1 MSAEDCTFTAC
12 ESERADNAGMRTV
25 RVVDSHTAGEPTRV
39 VVDGG
44 PDLGRGD
51 LATRRERFRR
61 EHDDFRSGVVN
72 EPRGSDVI
80 VGALLCE
87 PVDRSCAA
95 GVVFFNNVGVI
106 GMCGHGTIGLAVTLA
121 HLGRIAPGMHRIET
135 PVGVVTVELHDR
147 HRVTV
152 ANVPSYRHA
161 ADVRLDVPGHGV
173 VTGDVAWGGNWFFLV
188 QSPGIAVVPQ
198 NIERLTGLSRAI
210 RAALDAQGIRGD
222 DGADIDHVEVYA
234 PLEGITNGTRNFV
247 LCPGN
252 AYDRSP
258 CGTGTSAKLACTSAR
273 GELAPGETWRQQS
286 VIGTVFEASY
296 AAGERGRVL
305 PRITGSAYVTAESTL
320 VFDDDDPLRF
330 GIASAP

>member
-1 MSAEDCTFTAC
+1 MK
-12 ESERADNAGMRTV
+12 TV
-25 RVVDSHTAGEPTRV
+25 RVIDSHTGGEPTRV
-39 VVDGG
+39 VVDGA
-44 PDLGRGD
+44 PDLGRDD
-51 LATRRERFRR
+51 LAARRERFRR

-72 EPRGSDVI
+72 EPRGSDVV

-121 HLGRIAPGMHRIET
+121 HLGRITPGVHRIET
-135 PVGVVTVELHDR
+135 PVGMVSVELHDR

-161 ADVRLDVPGHGV
+161 ADVRVDVPGHGA

-188 QSPGIAVVPQ
+188 ESPGIDIAPQ
-198 NIERLTGLSRAI
+198 SIERLTQFSHAV
-210 RAALDAQGIRGD
+210 RAALAAHGIRGD
-222 DGADIDHVEVYA
+222 DGAEIDHVEVYA
-234 PLEGITNGTRNFV
+234 PLAKTTRGARNFV
-247 LCPGN
+247 LCPGG

-258 CGTGTSAKLACTSAR
+258 CGTGTSAKLACLHAR
-273 GELAPGETWRQQS
+273 GELAPDEPWSQQS
-286 VIGTVFEASY
+286 VIGTQFEASY
-296 AAGERGRVL
+296 ALGERGRVL

-320 VFDDDDPLRF
+320 IFADDDPLRA
-330 GIASAP
+330 GIASAR